1 MDQSAGGPGRRGR
14 GRGRGDCPTT
24 RSAPRCTW
32 ARRPWRRTCRGCGPS
47 WTRRT
52 GGRRDPGARGRAAGL
67 AAGL

>member
-1 MDQSAGGPGRRGR
+1 MDQSAGRPGRR

-24 RSAPRCTW
+24 RSAPRCIW

-52 GGRRDPGARGRAAGL
+52 GGRSRSRRTRPGCWTGCWT
-67 AAGL
+67 